1 MIVAVLTVLFLGT
14 FLVGVAKREL
24 PIVLFGLGG
33 LCSTLLL
40 WMYVPS
46 LP

>member
-1 MIVAVLTVLFLGT
+1 MIVAVLAVLFVGT
-14 FLVGVAKREL
+14 FLVGVAKRDL
-24 PIVLFGLGG
+24 PIVLCGFGG

-40 WMYVPS
+40 WMYVPG